1 MPPTATPSA
10 SDPQRP
16 DTSTFLEQQ
25 AAILL
30 DAPDNDTMVRR
41 LLAAALQRISALEQQ
56 LAAAP
61 PGRPRPQP
69 SLRPRILTLLR
80 GGVSNVDMD
89 GKNTLQ
95 IKAIRVVIS
104 TFETLPNSVITGPI
118 SRTEKDAFM
127 RYLIKWRCR
136 VITPWQKGAHSSRAI
151 ASKALAGTHRTNHID
166 IQQVVMQSRA
176 ASMTTLD
183 RFSPSLTGRI
193 RISTVICYASCGQCA
208 ASATAATA
216 QTVLESAAA
225 QWTSHHAGAG
235 R

>member
-104 TFETLPNSVITGPI
+104 TFETLPGLSNNIAVITNG
-118 SRTEKDAFM
+118 
-127 RYLIKWRCR
+127 
-136 VITPWQKGAHSSRAI
+136 V
-151 ASKALAGTHRTNHID
+151 
-166 IQQVVMQSRA
+166 
-176 ASMTTLD
+176 
-183 RFSPSLTGRI
+183 SL
-193 RISTVICYASCGQCA
+193 
-208 ASATAATA
+208 
-216 QTVLESAAA
+216 
-225 QWTSHHAGAG
+225 
-235 R
+235 